1 MYQLLRPLRY
11 TGEGREACDEPPML
25 KRLTPHIIFSFA
37 LTLCFLPAVPAEAKS
52 VSWTM
57 PSRQV
62 CSWAVYDT
70 YSVLGTV
77 TIGYAGNVL
86 NQQTGAAV
94 ADGATVPVGTVLQYV
109 PKARSN
115 SDISWTRTGGTSDTP
130 LGYWVAG
137 AAAPA
142 PKCAA
147 QDKIDTLYYLPLAVN
162 PPAVTLTHTGT
173 ATLSCNAAKTV
184 CTVTGPGTIQS
195 VFNFAATSMR
205 FHASYIPP
213 ANRVNT
219 SPACTYITACPVLAV
234 PLRTI
239 PYTFNAVATNKPP
252 LPPTITGETDCA
264 TNGAYTYSFVST
276 DPDGDTIRYGV
287 DWDKN
292 GTVDQY
298 LPGSGYVAS
307 GTSQNA
313 PYTWVTSGTR
323 SFQARTEDSKGA
335 VSGWTNY
342 SVSVTTP
349 PNQLPTAII
358 ITPSSNQSV
367 VQGTTLSF
375 SGSGSDPDG
384 TINGYEWRDGAC
396 DTGTIVSSAQNF
408 TTSQLALGTHQ
419 VFLRVR
425 DDDNAWSTNCPTRTI
440 TVNPPPVTPA
450 PTLAVTLSAS
460 PATGNVP
467 LTSTVTAVVS
477 GTATGNVTYTF
488 YCHRNDTGTT
498 ITTPHDGTFTGAETL
513 RSTVCT
519 YSSSGAFTPK
529 VVVSRGGL
537 VREARTTVST
547 SATTA
552 PTLTIAANPTTIL
565 SGQSSTLTWTS
576 SNTTSCTAS
585 GGWSGG
591 KALFGTQGVTPA
603 ATTTYTMTCTGPG
616 GSVTQ
621 NAIVTVT
628 AAAAAPTLTLTAN
641 PTTVPSGSASVLTWS
656 SANATSCAAFNGWTG
671 SKALSGTES
680 TGALTSGRTYTL
692 TCTGPGGSVTR
703 SVSVSIQTGCTA
715 GCSSTWGSC
724 SKSCGGGTQSRTC
737 VRADCSTYNETRTC
751 NTSQCPDYTEV
762 SP

>member
-1 MYQLLRPLRY
+1 
-11 TGEGREACDEPPML
+11 ML
-25 KRLTPHIIFSFA
+25 KRSAPILFAAFALAFSF
-37 LTLCFLPAVPAEAKS
+37 LPVVPAEAKS

-62 CSWAVYDT
+62 CSWSVYDA

-77 TIGYAGNVL
+77 TIGYAGNVI

-115 SDISWTRTGGTSDTP
+115 SDVSWTRTGGTSDTP
-130 LGYWVAG
+130 LGYWVTG

-147 QDKIDTLYYLPLAVN
+147 QDKIDTLYYLPLSVN

-173 ATLSCNAAKTV
+173 ATLSCNSTKTV

-213 ANRVNT
+213 PSRINT
-219 SPACTYITACPVLAV
+219 SPTCTSITACPVLAV

-239 PYTFNAVATNKPP
+239 PFTFNAVGGNKPP

-264 TNGAYTYSFVST
+264 TNGSYTYSFVST
-276 DPDGDTIRYGV
+276 DPDGDTIRYGI

-298 LPGSGYVAS
+298 LPGSSYTSS
-307 GTSQNA
+307 GTSQSA
-313 PYTWVTSGTR
+313 PYTWVTSGAR

-358 ITPSSNQSV
+358 VTPSSNQSV
-367 VQGTTLSF
+367 TQGNTVSF

-384 TINGYEWRDGAC
+384 TIAGYEWRSGSCAA
-396 DTGTIVSSAQNF
+396 GTVLSSSQNF
-408 TTSQLALGTHQ
+408 SVSTLALGTHQ

-425 DDDNAWSTNCPTRTI
+425 DDQGAWSTNCPSRTI
-440 TVNPPPVTPA
+440 TVNAPVVTPA
-450 PTLAVTLSAS
+450 PTLSVTLSAS
-460 PATGNVP
+460 PATGRAP
-467 LTSTVTAVVS
+467 LTSTVTAIVS
-477 GTATGNVTYTF
+477 GTATGSVNYTF
-488 YCHRNDTGTT
+488 YCNRNDTGTN
-498 ITTPHDGTFTGAETL
+498 ITTPNDSLYTGAETI
-513 RSTVCT
+513 RSATCT
-519 YSSSGAFTPK
+519 YSGAGTFTPK
-529 VVVSRGGL
+529 VIVTRGGL
-537 VREARTTVST
+537 TREARTSVST
-547 SATTA
+547 AVSVA
-552 PTLTIAANPTTIL
+552 PTLTLAANPTAIL
-565 SGQSSTLTWTS
+565 SGQTSTLTWVS
-576 SNTTSCTAS
+576 QNATSCTAS
-585 GGWSGG
+585 GGWTGTKSLSGNQSVG
-591 KALFGTQGVTPA
+591 PLT
-603 ATTTYTMTCTGPG
+603 ATTTFTLACTGPG

-641 PTTVPSGSASVLTWS
+641 PTSVPSGQSAVLTWT
-656 SANATSCAAFNGWTG
+656 SANATSCTAFNGWTG
-671 SKALSGTES
+671 TKALSGSES
-680 TGALTSGRTYTL
+680 TGALTSGRTYTM
-692 TCTGPGGSVTR
+692 TCTGPGGSITR
-703 SVSVSIQTGCTA
+703 SASVSIQTGCTA

-751 NTSQCPDYTEV
+751 NTTQCPDYTEV